1 MAELT
6 AVKIVLQDEIEEYFT
21 DDNEQKEAADALLR
35 VDTVLFYGKN
45 MELLN
50 DYEPAK
56 EWDHFYDFEFN
67 SADDIKTEIA
77 ERLDISPDIV
87 EVE

>member
-1 MAELT
+1 
-6 AVKIVLQDEIEEYFT
+6 
-21 DDNEQKEAADALLR
+21 
-35 VDTVLFYGKN
+35 

-67 SADDIKTEIA
+67 SADDIKKEIA
-77 ERLDISPDIV
+77 ERLEISPDIV